1 MVASNAAEAIANAR
15 RRIRDNSTNGSGMCL
30 RDVRGHLEIGSLFM
44 TAEEARQ
51 DIAGSRDFVRYGGNP
66 NKIPPGAPVWS
77 KGSNP
82 AGHIFLSMRI
92 SPRSKRRLF
101 ATNDVHGD
109 GRIDY
114 VDISFFSERWG
125 HTVLGWGRE
134 LNRTQIPYLDGSLG
148 RAAEGRLRVR
158 ISALRPDKHNPD
170 VRILE
175 RKLNAAGF
183 PLGTDKNLKVDGK
196 FGDQTRAAVR
206 QYQKRKMDATDK
218 AADGIP
224 GRKLLESLGLVVVD

>member
-1 MVASNAAEAIANAR
+1 MVASSARESIANAR
-15 RRIRDNSTNGSGMCL
+15 TRIRNNTTNGSGMCL
-30 RDVRGHLEIGSLFM
+30 RDVRGHLEIDSCFM

-51 DIAGSRDFVRYGGNP
+51 DIAGSRDFTHYDGNP
-66 NKIPPGAPVWS
+66 NHIPPGAPVWS
-77 KGSNP
+77 HGSNP

-92 SPRSKRRLF
+92 SPKSKRRLF

-114 VDISFFSERWG
+114 VDISFFSQQWG
-125 HTVLGWGRE
+125 HTVQGWGRE

-148 RAAEGRLRVR
+148 RAAAGRQRVR
-158 ISALRPDKHNPD
+158 LSALRPEKHNPD

-175 RKLNAAGF
+175 RKLHAQGF
-183 PLGTDKNLKVDGK
+183 PLGESRLKVDGV
-196 FGDQTRAAVR
+196 FGDQTRTAVR
-206 QYQKRKMDATDK
+206 QYQKRVMDASDK

-224 GRKLLESLGLVVVD
+224 GKGMLEKLGLVVVD